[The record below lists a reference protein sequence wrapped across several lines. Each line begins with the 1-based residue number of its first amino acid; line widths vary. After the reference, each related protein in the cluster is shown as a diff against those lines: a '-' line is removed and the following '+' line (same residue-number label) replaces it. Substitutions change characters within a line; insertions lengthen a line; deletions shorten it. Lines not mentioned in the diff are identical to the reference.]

1 MQTCSVCLMVLD
13 ESGIC
18 RLCGSEE
25 KVGIDSTNPQ
35 DTKGS
40 VDLPFGLG
48 QDSEQ
53 GQSGLP
59 YGIIHAPSHSA
70 ELPPAKHIEHENSD
84 LPFGLEHSP
93 DNENLHPEL
102 VEVDLQKGSLPFG
115 IEGSP
120 SENKPNSNE
129 KSTKSSINTIENL
142 PFGIE
147 HIFDSTDV

>member
-25 KVGIDSTNPQ
+25 KVGIDSTDSQ

-40 VDLPFGLG
+40 VDMPFGLG

-53 GQSGLP
+53 GQPGLP
-59 YGIIHAPSHSA
+59 FGFNHAPSHSA
-70 ELPPAKHIEHENSD
+70 ESPPAKYIEHENST

-93 DNENLHPEL
+93 DNENPHSGL
-102 VEVDLQKGSLPFG
+102 VEADLQKDSLPFG
-115 IEGSP
+115 IEEGFSQ
-120 SENKPNSNE
+120 NKQNCQE
-129 KSTKSSINTIENL
+129 KRTKSSINPIENL

-147 HIFDSTDV
+147 HIFDSAYE

>member
-1 MQTCSVCLMVLD
+1 M
-13 ESGIC
+13 
-18 RLCGSEE
+18 
-25 KVGIDSTNPQ
+25 
-35 DTKGS
+35 
-40 VDLPFGLG
+40 PF
-48 QDSEQ
+48 
-53 GQSGLP
+53 
-59 YGIIHAPSHSA
+59 GIIHAPSHSA

-115 IEGSP
+115 IEDGP
-120 SENKPNSNE
+120 SENKQNSHE
-129 KSTKSSINTIENL
+129 KPTKSSINTIENL